1 VSAQDTPA
9 QRLAERYGA
18 PSPWRRGVVI
28 ALSAAIALT
37 FAVWLG
43 WTVYEHST
51 PKVTSE
57 LETFSVVDDHTVTAV
72 LVVTLDSADIKA
84 SCTLRAT
91 AEDHTTVGELTFTPD
106 PDQGPRQVQ
115 TIRTDRRATSVESL
129 GCTAPGQDRPR

>member
-1 VSAQDTPA
+1 VSAQDT
-9 QRLAERYGA
+9 LVERYGA
-18 PSPWRRGVVI
+18 PSPWRRRVVI
-28 ALSAAIALT
+28 ALSAVLALT
-37 FAVWLG
+37 FAAWLG
-43 WTVYEHST
+43 WTVYEHAT
-51 PKVTSE
+51 PTVTSE

-72 LVVTLDSADIKA
+72 LVVTLDDADVRA

-106 PDQGPRQVQ
+106 PGQGRRQVQ

>member
-1 VSAQDTPA
+1 MSAQDTLD
-9 QRLAERYGA
+9 QRYGA
-18 PSPWRRGVVI
+18 PPPWRRPALI
-28 ALSAAIALT
+28 AVSAAVSLI

-57 LETFSVVDDHTVTAV
+57 LETFSVVDAHSVTAV
-72 LVVTLDSADIKA
+72 LVVTLGSADVKA

-106 PDQGPRQVQ
+106 PDQGRRQVE